1 MSAPQVAFI
10 HHLSYADAFISQFHE
25 LPIYSFFLLEV
36 LRKLIVLSCVFLIIS
51 GIMLAYSELLPWVK
65 ESSATSLLHIWAGV
79 FFIVIFPMYAWDH
92 IRGHADRL
100 RNITLVTASGILQFF
115 TGLGLII
122 SGIIL
127 FLYGADALDLP
138 REIHLVLTFVLAV
151 SLIMHKISRK

>member
-1 MSAPQVAFI
+1 
-10 HHLSYADAFISQFHE
+10 
-25 LPIYSFFLLEV
+25 
-36 LRKLIVLSCVFLIIS
+36 
-51 GIMLAYSELLPWVK
+51 MLAYSELLPWVK
-65 ESSATSLLHIWAGV
+65 ESSVTSLLHIWAGV

-100 RNITLVTASGILQFF
+100 RKLTMVMASGILQFF

-127 FLYGADALDLP
+127 FLYGVDALDLP
-138 REIHLVLTFVLAV
+138 REIHLVLTFVLSV

>member
-1 MSAPQVAFI
+1 MLWNCHGTYI
-10 HHLSYADAFISQFHE
+10 LITGT
-25 LPIYSFFLLEV
+25 
-36 LRKLIVLSCVFLIIS
+36 LRKLVVLSCVFLIIS

-65 ESSATSLLHIWAGV
+65 ESSVTSLLHIWAGV

-100 RNITLVTASGILQFF
+100 RKLTLVMASGILQFF

-127 FLYGADALDLP
+127 FLYGVDALDLP